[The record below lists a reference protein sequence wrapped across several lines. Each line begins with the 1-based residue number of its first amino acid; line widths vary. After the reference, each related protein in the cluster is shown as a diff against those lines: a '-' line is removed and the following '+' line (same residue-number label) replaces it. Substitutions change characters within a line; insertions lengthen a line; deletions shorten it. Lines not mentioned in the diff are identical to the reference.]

1 MLSVANTGQSACD
14 DLLARIRRPPMAP
27 AHHCL
32 RVVRPF
38 AFGLAWLL
46 VAACG
51 PTART
56 GDQPAAPLAA
66 PVAAAAPAS
75 AGANTA
81 ASAPGARS
89 ADAPLS
95 PPVTVRVGVVGSTS
109 DAGIY
114 IGMEKGYFREQGIEI
129 ELSNFQAA
137 QQMIPLLGT
146 GQLDIGGGA
155 TSAGL
160 INAVALEIPIRIVAD
175 KGSTPTGFG
184 YQGIVLRN
192 ELAGSF
198 AGCPS
203 FKGLRVG
210 TAAITNSF

>member
-1 MLSVANTGQSACD
+1 MT
-14 DLLARIRRPPMAP
+14 P

-38 AFGLAWLL
+38 AFSLAWLL

-75 AGANTA
+75 TAAGTTA
-81 ASAPGARS
+81 ASAPGGRS

-95 PPVTVRVGVVGSTS
+95 PPVTVRAGVVGSTS

-114 IGMEKGYFREQGIEI
+114 ISMEKGYFREQGIEV
-129 ELSNFQAA
+129 ELSMFQAA
-137 QQMIPLLGT
+137 QQMISLLGT
-146 GQLDIGGGA
+146 GQLDIG
-155 TSAGL
+155 
-160 INAVALEIPIRIVAD
+160 
-175 KGSTPTGFG
+175 
-184 YQGIVLRN
+184 
-192 ELAGSF
+192 
-198 AGCPS
+198 
-203 FKGLRVG
+203 
-210 TAAITNSF
+210 